1 MFVYMKKCELVKRL
15 KSDDFVSYMLL
26 YFSEKAESKFSSGT
40 YTYFLLKL
48 LSSFS
53 AAIIILAN
61 VHLVSVEE
69 SEGAN

>member
-26 YFSEKAESKFSSGT
+26 YFSEKAESKFYSAT

-61 VHLVSVEE
+61 VHLISVEE